1 MKILY
6 MTLARIGDRS
16 FGGAMRANYIYDA
29 LRDVADVDT
38 LVIHGGPDFALG
50 KEKDERGIR
59 TALISH
65 WGWSVEALRQRR
77 LVSGWVASAIQE
89 GGYDLIVAQYVGIAG
104 LVPSSAHDRLIFDA
118 DDFVK
123 SAVAGSG
130 VRLAHRIKMG
140 VRNLVARRLARRAL
154 HVWYSNPTPE
164 HLPPSERRSWLPNVI
179 ALPDPD
185 RPRAAA
191 IPGRLLMVG
200 FFSHQ
205 PNIDGLAWFCA
216 NVWPAVRARVPHAE
230 LHAVGRHEPEHVALL
245 PEVNFR
251 GYVDDLPTTY
261 DEAALVIA
269 PVISGGGTQIKVID
283 ALAHGRPTLVSA
295 FAHAGFA
302 DDLHDREHLSVASS
316 PAEWIEQCVDALQH
330 PDRTSALAERGEA
343 KVHAAYSSDRLKIL
357 VKATIGSFCDGVSSS
372 R

>member
-29 LRDVADVDT
+29 LRDIADVDT
-38 LVIHGGPDFALG
+38 LVIHGGAQFSLG
-50 KEKDERGIR
+50 GEKDDRGIR

-65 WGWSVEALRQRR
+65 WGLSVEALRQRR
-77 LVSGWVASAIQE
+77 SVGRWVAAAIQE

-123 SAVAGSG
+123 SAVAGSDVG
-130 VRLAHRIKMG
+130 LTDRIKMG
-140 VRNLVARRLARRAL
+140 VRNMVARRLARRAL
-154 HVWYSNPTPE
+154 HVWYSNPTPK
-164 HLPPSERRSWLPNVI
+164 HLPPSKRRSWLPNVI

-191 IPGRLLMVG
+191 IPGRVLMVG

-216 NVWPAVRARVPHAE
+216 NVWPQVKARVPHAE
-230 LHAVGRHEPEHVALL
+230 LHAVGRHEPGHVALL
-245 PEVNFR
+245 PDVTFR

-261 DEAALVIA
+261 DEAELVIA

-283 ALAHGRPTLVSA
+283 ALAHGRPTLVSS

-302 DDLHDREHLSVASS
+302 DDLHDGEHLSVASS
-316 PAEWIEQCVDALQH
+316 PAEWIETCVGALRH
-330 PDRTSALAERGEA
+330 PDRTVAMSAHGEA
-343 KVHAAYSSDRLKIL
+343 KVRAAYSSDRLKML
-357 VKATIGSFCDGVSSS
+357 VGATIDALRDGSAT
-372 R
+372 RR